1 MEFISKKEI
10 YPLIEDG
17 VELGYATFK
26 TRRKINFIQTFANE
40 NARGRGAAKILND
53 WFFNHTNKEKANIV
67 ILCSYLIFF
76 YEKSKDEFPDINV
89 LGYNL

>member
-40 NARGRGAAKILND
+40 NARGRGAAKILD
-53 WFFNHTNKEKANIV
+53 
-67 ILCSYLIFF
+67 
-76 YEKSKDEFPDINV
+76 D
-89 LGYNL
+89 